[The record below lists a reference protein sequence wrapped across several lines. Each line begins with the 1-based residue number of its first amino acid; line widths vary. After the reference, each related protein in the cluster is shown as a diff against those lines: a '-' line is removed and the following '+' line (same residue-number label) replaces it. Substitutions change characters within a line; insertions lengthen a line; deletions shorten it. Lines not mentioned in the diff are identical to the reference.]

1 MPVLDGKPIPVILAS
16 EWTRIPEAMYMVYK
30 MNVGELDNCFVRALK
45 AMFKDND
52 IEIVVSDAAQSE
64 EDETAYLLK
73 SPANRERLL
82 KAIENVAH
90 DRNLVTINI
99 DDLQ

>member
-1 MPVLDGKPIPVILAS
+1 
-16 EWTRIPEAMYMVYK
+16 
-30 MNVGELDNCFVRALK
+30 
-45 AMFKDND
+45 MFKDKD
-52 IEIVVSDAAQSE
+52 IEIVVSDAAQSG

-90 DRNLVTINI
+90 ERNLVTINL

>member
-1 MPVLDGKPIPVILAS
+1 MYTIY
-16 EWTRIPEAMYMVYK
+16 RINAD
-30 MNVGELDNCFVRALK
+30 ELDSRFIKALK
-45 AMFKDND
+45 ALFKNKE
-52 IEIVVSDAAQSE
+52 IEIAVCEAPEIE

-90 DRNLVTINI
+90 HRNLVTVNL
-99 DDLQ
+99 DELQ

>member
-1 MPVLDGKPIPVILAS
+1 
-16 EWTRIPEAMYMVYK
+16 MYMIYK
-30 MNVGELDNCFVRALK
+30 MNAGELDNRFLKALK
-45 AMFKDND
+45 AMFKDKD

-90 DRNLVTINI
+90 ERNLVTINL

>member
-1 MPVLDGKPIPVILAS
+1 
-16 EWTRIPEAMYMVYK
+16 MYMIYK
-30 MNVGELDNCFVRALK
+30 MNAGELDSRFLKALK
-45 AMFKDND
+45 AMFKDKD
-52 IEIVVSDAAQSE
+52 IEIVVSEAAQSE
-64 EDETAYLLK
+64 EDETAYLLR

-99 DDLQ
+99 DDLH